1 MGENILKNVF
11 DKDLVSRIYKELSE
25 LSNKE
30 ITQLKPGQNIW
41 IDFSPN
47 DTGAPTCF
55 ICLCLAADV
64 SSDHDLDSWDQAP
77 CLPLH

>member
-30 ITQLKPGQNIW
+30 ITQLKPGQI
-41 IDFSPN
+41 FE
-47 DTGAPTCF
+47 
-55 ICLCLAADV
+55 
-64 SSDHDLDSWDQAP
+64 
-77 CLPLH
+77 